1 MEMTPNERVDPTAR
15 AEGVNVDK
23 AQENGRELALRV
35 LDTPRLKLDDLAEA
49 AGVTR
54 SSLNA
59 YCEGRARMP
68 ECVRRR
74 LAVFLEAHARELDGL
89 AEALVQ
95 E

>member
-1 MEMTPNERVDPTAR
+1 MDTV
-15 AEGVNVDK
+15 K
-23 AQENGRELALRV
+23 ENGRKLALRV
-35 LDTPRLKLDDLAEA
+35 LDTPRLKLDDLAEV

-59 YCEGRARMP
+59 YREGRARMP
-68 ECVRRR
+68 EQVRRR
-74 LAVFLEAHARELDGL
+74 LAVFLDAHARKLDGL

>member
-1 MEMTPNERVDPTAR
+1 M
-15 AEGVNVDK
+15 
-23 AQENGRELALRV
+23 
-35 LDTPRLKLDDLAEA
+35 

-59 YCEGRARMP
+59 YREGRARMP
-68 ECVRRR
+68 ERVCRR
-74 LAVFLEAHARELDGL
+74 LAVFFEAHARELDEL